1 MAWMNPYNPYQTSG
15 KPVWVQGIEGAKA
28 QYVAPGDSGIFM
40 DSERQRFYIKTVD
53 VSGVPMPLRAFDY
66 KEVVESAPQIQ
77 AVAGVTREEFDE
89 LVKRVNA
96 FETKGEQTNEQSVV

>member
-1 MAWMNPYNPYQTSG
+1 MAWMNPYSPYQTSG
-15 KPVWVQGIEGAKA
+15 KPVWVQGVEGTKA

-66 KEVVESAPQIQ
+66 KEVMESAPQIQ
-77 AVAGVTREEFDE
+77 AASGVTREEFDE
-89 LVKRVNA
+89 LVKRVAA
-96 FETKGEQTNEQSVV
+96 FEKGEQTNEQSVV

>member
-1 MAWMNPYNPYQTSG
+1 MAWMNPYSPYQTSG
-15 KPVWVQGIEGAKA
+15 KPVWVQGVEGAKA

-66 KEVVESAPQIQ
+66 KEVVQSAPQIEDSYI
-77 AVAGVTREEFDE
+77 VTRAEFDE
-89 LVKRVNA
+89 LVQRVNA
-96 FETKGEQTNEQSVV
+96 FESKGEQTNEQSVV

>member
-1 MAWMNPYNPYQTSG
+1 MNPYSPYQTSG
-15 KPVWVQGIEGAKA
+15 KPVWVQGVEGAKA

-66 KEVVESAPQIQ
+66 KEVVEAAPQIT
-77 AVAGVTREEFDE
+77 AASGVTREEFDE

-96 FETKGEQTNEQSVV
+96 FEMKGEQTNEQSAV